1 METKERVRKWAGI
14 CYMVCLAVFLA
25 YRAFDNTMIRK
36 EFGITRCVPL
46 EYCWMAVMILVI
58 IVRMVY
64 LKSYSKLEL
73 LVAVSFCAAMFLAWR
88 CSGRYWIEM
97 ISLLVAG
104 AKGVSFDKIIKI
116 FLVTVGTLIGLSVI
130 LSLTGVVTNLEYIRY
145 VPDASAPGGSIG
157 LKRYAFGTT
166 YPTTFS
172 EFMFFLSAAWLYMRR
187 RSVKIFDVIGL
198 AAVAVLLYKGVDAI
212 TDVACVAA
220 LAVIALG
227 VVVFRFVYGGAG
239 VLRGR
244 PEEKCERADAGEMS
258 GRPVERLEGAYAGRP
273 GKKRTGAAAI
283 PDLSDRTNSDEN
295 NSLRKDRQ
303 IPRILHI
310 LCAPLVAVTAVCA
323 TAMTVMMICYDSTKS
338 SWLTMDSL
346 LHLRLSLGHA
356 GLKEYGIH
364 PFGALVKY
372 RMTGGDVDL
381 VNRAD
386 YFNLDC
392 SYHLILLNF
401 GVVIL
406 LFIVGLL
413 TLACVRAWQMQDLVL
428 LLIIVVISLECV
440 MENRMIHPQFDVFL
454 LVFFADVVSRS
465 GKRYSVICG
474 QQD

>member
-73 LVAVSFCAAMFLAWR
+73 LAAVSFCAAMFLAWR

-116 FLVTVGTLIGLSVI
+116 FLVTVGALIGLSVI

-227 VVVFRFVYGGAG
+227 VVIFRFIYGGAG
-239 VLRGR
+239 V
-244 PEEKCERADAGEMS
+244 PA
-258 GRPVERLEGAYAGRP
+258 
-273 GKKRTGAAAI
+273 
-283 PDLSDRTNSDEN
+283 N

-406 LFIVGLL
+406 LFIVGLF

>member
-1 METKERVRKWAGI
+1 METKERVRKWAEI
-14 CYMVCLAVFLA
+14 CYMVCLAVFLV

-36 EFGITRCVPL
+36 EFGITRCIPL

-58 IVRMVY
+58 IVRIVY

-73 LVAVSFCAAMFLAWR
+73 LAAVSFCAAMFLAWR

-116 FLVTVGTLIGLSVI
+116 FLITVGAVIGIAMV
-130 LSLTGVVTNLEYIRY
+130 LSLAGVVTNLEYIRY
-145 VPDASAPGGSIG
+145 VPDPSAPGGSIG

-172 EFMFFLSAAWLYMRR
+172 EFVFFLSAAWLYMRR

-198 AAVAVLLYKGVDAI
+198 AAVAVLLYKGADAI

-227 VVVFRFVYGGAG
+227 VVIFRHIYGGTG
-239 VLRGR
+239 V
-244 PEEKCERADAGEMS
+244 
-258 GRPVERLEGAYAGRP
+258 
-273 GKKRTGAAAI
+273 
-283 PDLSDRTNSDEN
+283 DEHEH
-295 NSLRKDRQ
+295 RQ
-303 IPRILHI
+303 IPKVLHI
-310 LCAPLVAVTAVCA
+310 LCAPLVAVTGVCA
-323 TAMTVMMICYDSTKS
+323 AAMTVMMICYDSAKS

-401 GVVIL
+401 GVIIL
-406 LFIVGLL
+406 LFIVGFF
-413 TLACVRAWQMQDLVL
+413 TIAGVRAWQMQDLVL

-465 GKRYSVICG
+465 GKRYTVIG
-474 QQD
+474 GPQE